1 MSGNDSFFN
10 QIRLISP
17 CIFSEEE
24 REANTQSLLQDLQS
38 RCRAI
43 NQHDREAWLKINSKE
58 NWELFRNPRIDALKG
73 SLGILPSNAENPNVY
88 ITGIFE
94 GDGYNIENIV
104 YESRKGLYVTANLYK
119 PSLAQG
125 KSPAIVIIHSHHNPK
140 TQGELQDMGMTW
152 ARNGCIVL
160 VIDQLG
166 YGERRQHIPGPR
178 QDYRFRYI
186 NGIQLHVIGDS
197 LMGWMV
203 WDVMRGIDMLLDR
216 YNVDEEKIILI
227 GSVAGGGDVAAVT
240 SAIDTRIKCA
250 IPFNFGGPQPETQY
264 PLPDNAEETFNY
276 MGEGSWES
284 TRSLRLNGRDGFLPW
299 VIVASIAPRY
309 LIYAHEFS
317 WDRERD
323 PVWKRLQKVY
333 GFYDASENLSFT
345 HGSGV
350 LSGQP
355 PEATHCNNVGVI
367 HRKMIHSALEQWF
380 DIPIPQEYQNRLP
393 EHKLMCLKH
402 DSPFQQSLHK
412 MFTDIGISRSMEFRK
427 SLDKL
432 TPDEKINRL
441 RQKWA
446 ELLGDINPKSDPT
459 AQMIECQ
466 ILDKVY
472 TERILLEVESNITI
486 PMLGIYKHCETNDPY
501 DAVIGIA
508 HGGKDGFLKERI
520 AEISNFIEKGFIV
533 FLPDMHYIGENC
545 SFESRDRQSE
555 STYISATEWMLG
567 QTVLGSQLRD
577 LRSVVRYIS
586 TRSDVKSGRITLWG
600 DSFALANLTDF
611 KDPLI
616 DEGVSPHQSEPLG
629 AILALFGALYEGN
642 VCAVIA
648 RGMIAGYGSI
658 LNNTYCYIPHDAI
671 IPGAMTAGDLNDI
684 ITILSP
690 IQLLLESMVDG
701 RNCPVSFYT
710 FESV

>member
-1 MSGNDSFFN
+1 MEDNGFLN

-17 CIFSEEE
+17 YIFSEDE

-43 NQHDREAWLKINSKE
+43 NQQDREDWLKINSKE
-58 NWELFRNPRIDALKG
+58 DWESFRNPRIDALKR
-73 SLGILPSNAENPNVY
+73 SLGIFPSSAESPNLYVTR
-88 ITGIFE
+88 ILK
-94 GDGYNIENIV
+94 GDGYNIENII

-119 PSLAQG
+119 PSLT
-125 KSPAIVIIHSHHNPK
+125 KDRLPAIIIIHSHHNPK

-152 ARNGCIVL
+152 ARNGCVVL
-160 VIDQLG
+160 VMDQLG
-166 YGERRQHIPGPR
+166 YGERRQHIPGSR

-227 GSVAGGGDVAAVT
+227 GSVAGGGDVAAVA

-250 IPFNFGGPQPETQY
+250 VPFNFGGPQPETQY
-264 PLPDNAEETFNY
+264 PLPDSAEETFDY
-276 MGEGSWES
+276 MGSGSWES
-284 TRSLRLNGRDGFLPW
+284 TRNLRLSGRDGFLHW

-317 WDRERD
+317 WDREHD
-323 PVWKRLQKVY
+323 PVWKRLQRVY

-355 PEATHCNNVGVI
+355 PDATHCNNVGVI
-367 HRKMIHSALEQWF
+367 HRKMIHFALEQWF

-393 EHKLMCLKH
+393 EQKLMCLKQ
-402 DSPFQQSLHK
+402 DSPVQQPLHK
-412 MFTDIGISRSMEFRK
+412 IFADIGISRSMTFQK

-432 TPDEKINRL
+432 THDEKINHL

-446 ELLGDINPKSDPT
+446 ELLGDINPKSDPN
-459 AQMIECQ
+459 IQ
-466 ILDKVY
+466 ISKDQTNNGICV
-472 TERILLEVESNITI
+472 ERILLKVEPNVTV
-486 PMLGIYKHCETNDPY
+486 PMLGIYKNFVTDKPHS
-501 DAVIGIA
+501 AVIGIA
-508 HGGKDGFLKERI
+508 QRGKDAFLKERI
-520 AEISNFIEKGFIV
+520 AEISDFIEKGFVV
-533 FLPDMHYIGENC
+533 FLSDIRYTGENC

-555 STYISATEWMLG
+555 STFISATEWMLG

-577 LRSVVRYIS
+577 LRSVIRYIS
-586 TRSDVKSGRITLWG
+586 TRSDIKSNEITLWG
-600 DSFALANLTDF
+600 DSFAPTNPGGF
-611 KDPLI
+611 KDLLI
-616 DEGVSPHQSEPLG
+616 DEGQSPYQSEPLG
-629 AILALFGALYEGN
+629 AMLALFGALYEGN
-642 VCAVIA
+642 ICAIIA
-648 RGMIAGYGSI
+648 RGMIAGYQSI
-658 LNNTYCYIPHDAI
+658 LNDIYCYLPHDAI
-671 IPGAMTAGDLNDI
+671 IPEAMTAGDLSDI
-684 ITILSP
+684 IAALEP
-690 IQLLLESMVDG
+690 RLLRLEYLVEG
-701 RNCPVSFYT
+701 RNCPLPYSDGY
-710 FESV
+710 